1 MKGKKTLLTEL
12 KKINKIL
19 PSNVYIPFVN
29 NSIRNYVI
37 ASIPISECHIFKTKT
52 RAPYMIAIECFR
64 LDELNYYL
72 EKKDLINISPK
83 NEKKNNGFY
92 RKLSDSEIIK
102 DEEYIG
108 IKNISAIKFPND
120 FEGLKEENQV
130 ELI

>member
-1 MKGKKTLLTEL
+1 
-12 KKINKIL
+12 
-19 PSNVYIPFVN
+19 
-29 NSIRNYVI
+29 
-37 ASIPISECHIFKTKT
+37 
-52 RAPYMIAIECFR
+52 MITIECFR

-72 EKKDLINISPK
+72 EKKDLIKISPK

-120 FEGLKEENQV
+120 FEGLKRRKSSGADLKEKEKTPIIKKKSQKRQKKRKK
-130 ELI
+130 IKIK